1 MEPLPSLFDL
11 PAGSFAD
18 ALVVV
23 ATHMAGL
30 LHPFGVQSWDLTLH
44 GEGFDALSSDPFS
57 FAGEFPFEGLTTVR
71 GNLLEPAGFG
81 GSSRP
86 AVAVLFS
93 ARRVADKPKPAAARD
108 KQMA

>member
-11 PAGSFAD
+11 PAGSLAD

-23 ATHMAGL
+23 ATRMAGP

-57 FAGEFPFEGLTTVR
+57 FAGEFPVEGLTTVR
-71 GNLLEPAGFG
+71 GNLLEPAGFTCPTWWHSNQSG
-81 GSSRP
+81 TEFH
-86 AVAVLFS
+86 ATIEW
-93 ARRVADKPKPAAARD
+93 
-108 KQMA
+108 MAQLPR